1 MKKGVL
7 GLMTGR
13 MRSLLMSETRLL
25 CVRNGF
31 SHSERERLESNGST
45 ILQSVM
51 LEAP

>member
-1 MKKGVL
+1 MSAS
-7 GLMTGR
+7 M
-13 MRSLLMSETRLL
+13 MSLLISETRLL

-31 SHSERERLESNGST
+31 SHSEQERLESNGST